1 MIFPSAGCLTEAD
14 TDGYNGTYEYEGSSH
29 MKRIIS
35 VLTMLM
41 FVSLTVIGCRKTDLI
56 AFTAVVEDL
65 NVNSAAVTTGDNV
78 GFDKATVYFT
88 EDMDIDFLLETGQ
101 TVKITVLPEIRE
113 SYPVQVSAV
122 KIELIS
128 EAGMAE
134 YKKITAED
142 AKKIIDSDERFIVLD
157 VRTKEEY
164 DEGHIKNAVFMPYD
178 ETDSLAGS
186 LIPEKDAKLLVYC
199 RTGRR
204 SELAAEALLKM
215 GYTDVSDFGGI
226 NDWPY
231 EIVRE

>member
-1 MIFPSAGCLTEAD
+1 
-14 TDGYNGTYEYEGSSH
+14 
-29 MKRIIS
+29 MKRAIPALAIF
-35 VLTMLM
+35 M
-41 FVSLTVIGCRKTDLI
+41 FTILTVFGCRKTDLI
-56 AFTAVVEDL
+56 TFTAVVEDL
-65 NVNSAAVTTGDNV
+65 NINSAAVTTSDNV

-88 EDMDIDFLLETGQ
+88 ENMDVDFLLETGQ
-101 TVKITVLPEIRE
+101 TIKVTILPEIRE

-142 AKKIIDSDERFIVLD
+142 AKKIIDSGEQLVILD

-164 DEGHIKNAVFMPYD
+164 NEGHIKNAVLMPYD
-178 ETDSLAGS
+178 EADSLAES
-186 LIPEKDAKLLVYC
+186 LVPDKNAKILVYC

-204 SELAAEALLKM
+204 SKLASEVLLEM

-231 EIVRE
+231 ETIKE